1 MKSYSRYARFL
12 RVLSVLCLQ
21 VFLFAGITEA
31 APELVLKFAGQSP
44 SNHPASILM
53 KDIAKEIGEKTNGRI
68 EVKVYPANQLGD
80 YTLVFEEQI
89 RGTIDMSNISVPSQF
104 DPRLELVYI
113 NGFVKGYDDVKKVF
127 ATDGWLFD
135 KMDDMTSRLGV
146 KLLGFYI
153 EGMIGTGTTKPVKD
167 PLNPKVNKG
176 VMVRVPNMD
185 VYKLAADAMGYRTV
199 TIPYADVYQSM
210 QTGVCDG
217 VNGYPV
223 AAAYTILGDVL
234 KYWYN
239 TNYSVECLNYMIS
252 QKTWDKIKPAD
263 QKVIQDVMKRATMR
277 SIANAKAEDDKY
289 MALMRKK
296 GIKVFTYTQDQLK
309 PLAEACATTR
319 PKLEK
324 NMTKPLMDEFR
335 KELAPK

>member
-1 MKSYSRYARFL
+1 MKGYSRYTNFL
-12 RVLSVLCLQ
+12 GVLSVLCLQ
-21 VFLFAGITEA
+21 IFLFAGITEA
-31 APELVLKFAGQSP
+31 APEMILKFAGQSP
-44 SNHPASILM
+44 SNHPASALM
-53 KDIAKEIGEKTNGRI
+53 SEIAKEVGEKTKGRI
-68 EVKVYPANQLGD
+68 EIKVYPANQLGD

-127 ATDGWLFD
+127 DTNGWLFK
-135 KMDDMTSRLGV
+135 KMDEMSSRLGV

-153 EGMIGTGTTKPVKD
+153 EGMIGTGTTKPVTE
-167 PLNPKVNKG
+167 PLNPKVSKG

-217 VNGYPV
+217 VNGFPV

-263 QKVIQDVMKRATMR
+263 QKIIQEVINKATAR
-277 SIANAKAEDDKY
+277 SIVNAKAEDDKY
-289 MALMRKK
+289 MDLMRKK
-296 GIKVFTYTQDQLK
+296 GIKVFTYKQSELT
-309 PLAEACATTR
+309 PLAEACATTW

-324 NMTKPLMDEFR
+324 NMTKQLMDEFR